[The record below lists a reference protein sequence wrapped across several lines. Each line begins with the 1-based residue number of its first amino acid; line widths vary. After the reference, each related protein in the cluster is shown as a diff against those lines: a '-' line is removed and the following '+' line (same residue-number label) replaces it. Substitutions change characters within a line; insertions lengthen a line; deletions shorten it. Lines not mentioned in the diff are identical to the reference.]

1 MAAKNFKPIP
11 WWRFFR
17 NKYLLTFLL
26 FALWVA
32 IFDKNNL
39 INWIEQMRN
48 ISQMEKEKTFYQK
61 EIKSTI
67 EKLQELQSN
76 NDSLEKFARE
86 QYFFIRPGEE
96 VFIVE

>member
-1 MAAKNFKPIP
+1 MAAENFKSHH
-11 WWRFFR
+11 WWRFLR

-26 FALWVA
+26 FALWV
-32 IFDKNNL
+32 IVFDKNNL
-39 INWIEQMRN
+39 FNWIEQLKN
-48 ISQMEKEKTFYQK
+48 ISQMEAEKTFYRQ
-61 EIKSTI
+61 EIKSTT

-86 QYFFIRPGEE
+86 QYFLIRPGEE

>member
-1 MAAKNFKPIP
+1 MNWEKVKSST
-11 WWRFFR
+11 WLRLLR

-26 FALWVA
+26 FALWVLV
-32 IFDKNNL
+32 FDKNNIFSWL
-39 INWIEQMRN
+39 GQLRE
-48 ISQMEKEKTFYQK
+48 ISQMKSEREFYQQ
-61 EIKSTI
+61 EIKATT

-86 QYFFIRPGEE
+86 QYYFIRPGEE

>member
-1 MAAKNFKPIP
+1 MTAENFKSHP
-11 WWRFFR
+11 WWRFLR

-26 FALWVA
+26 FALWV
-32 IFDKNNL
+32 IVFDKNNL
-39 INWIEQMRN
+39 ISWIDQLKN
-48 ISQMEKEKTFYQK
+48 SSQMEKERIFYQQ
-61 EIKSTI
+61 EIKSTT